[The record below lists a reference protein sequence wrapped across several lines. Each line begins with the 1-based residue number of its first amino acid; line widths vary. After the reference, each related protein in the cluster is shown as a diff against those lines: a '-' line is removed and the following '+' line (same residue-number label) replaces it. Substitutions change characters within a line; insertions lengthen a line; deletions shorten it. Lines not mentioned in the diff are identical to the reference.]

1 MNLKSSFLLAVRM
14 ILPKTRSSSNARRSM
29 LGAVLCIALSLIPL
43 VVVLVVSESMI
54 NGITDR
60 IIGLSS
66 YHIQATQYTAYKGNE
81 NVEEFEEFIAQVRQI
96 DGVKCAYHERQGIA
110 LAAGKKGRTGATI
123 RAVDPDVFVA
133 DTAFKKYVSL
143 HAGTSDISSS
153 HSALIGTKMAET
165 LDLGPGDKFR
175 LITAKSN
182 AAGKIIPRVTTFTV
196 SGVISCGYQEID
208 ALWIFIPYNTGYSL
222 MSNEASQV
230 ICGIETEIPFS
241 PKFHEVYKKIGD
253 ILPNGVEIFK
263 WSDMNSSEFENF
275 ASTKMLLLL
284 IMCLIVLVASINMSS
299 ALVMLVK
306 ERRREIA
313 ILKSIGESNS
323 GITLS
328 FIMIGFAIGLAGVL
342 AGIPLGLLI
351 SLNIN
356 GLISGLEKLLNFF
369 RQAGYQLINRGDFS
383 AIHILDPA
391 YYLETIPVTIPV
403 KEILFIMLITL
414 VLCLLV
420 SIIPAVKAGKE
431 KPLSILRKV

>member
-14 ILPKTRSSSNARRSM
+14 LLPKTRTTSNARKSM
-29 LGAVLCIALSLIPL
+29 LGAVLCIALSIIPL
-43 VVVLVVSESMI
+43 IVVLVVSESMI

-81 NVEEFEEFIAQVRQI
+81 NIDEFEQFISDVRNI

-110 LAAGKKGRTGATI
+110 LVAGKTGRTGATI
-123 RAVDPDVFVA
+123 RAVDPEVFVS
-133 DTAFKKYVSL
+133 DTAFKKYVTIHS
-143 HAGTSDISSS
+143 GSCDITEA

-165 LDLGPGDKFR
+165 LNLCAGDKFR
-175 LITAKSN
+175 LITAKTN
-182 AAGKIIPRVTTFTV
+182 ASGKIVPRITTFTV
-196 SGVISCGYQEID
+196 SGIISCGYQEID
-208 ALWIFIPYNTGYSL
+208 ALWIFIPYKTGYNL
-222 MSNEASQV
+222 MSAEASQV
-230 ICGIETEIPFS
+230 LCGIETENPFS
-241 PKFHEVYKKIGD
+241 PKFHEVFKKIGD
-253 ILPNGVEIFK
+253 VVPDGVEIFK

-284 IMCLIVLVASINMSS
+284 IMCLIVLVASINISS
-299 ALVMLVK
+299 ALVMLVM

-328 FIMIGFAIGLAGVL
+328 FILIGFAIGLAGVVI
-342 AGIPLGLLI
+342 GIPLGLII
-351 SLNIN
+351 SVNIN
-356 GLISGLEKLLNFF
+356 ALISGLETVVNFF
-369 RQAGYQLINRGDFS
+369 RQAGYQLMNKGNFS
-383 AIHILDPA
+383 SIHILDPA
-391 YYLETIPVTIPV
+391 YYLESIPVTIPV
-403 KEILFIMLITL
+403 KEIMFIMIITL
-414 VLCLLV
+414 ILCLLV